1 MSRVITVHDVEAAA
15 AEGRTLEADA
25 STLVTPLARD
35 RAAVLGVAIEHKAGA
50 AAPSTSAKETKTLV
64 LESKVRSIARRML
77 LREGRDLADLEEV
90 VAAVMDRLGHQCE
103 CGCSR

>member
-35 RAAVLGVAIEHKAGA
+35 RAVVLGVTIEHRAGA
-50 AAPSTSAKETKTLV
+50 AVPSTASKETKTLV
-64 LESKVRSIARRML
+64 LESKVRTIARRML
-77 LREGRDLADLEEV
+77 LRQGRDLADLEEI
-90 VAAVMDRLGHQCE
+90 VAAVMDRLGHRCE
-103 CGCSR
+103 CGCSK